1 MISVRT
7 AWIFAM
13 AAGLATTVFSAAPSL
28 SELQQEWNTA
38 FPTPAS
44 PAETTPAE
52 TPPETYAILDKDFLL
67 LRPAELSPSCLSRSL
82 DTIRGYSVPL
92 RGAHAACVKI
102 ISTSWHGAGVVIS
115 PQGDI
120 LTSYHLVAGVPGA
133 SIITLEGR
141 VFSVTNI
148 MAYSIVHDL
157 ALLKIPAETPA
168 YLNLAPDGNAPS
180 QGDPLHIVGH
190 PGETSWKLSNGTTLR
205 HYREGNTQVLHFD
218 SDIKPGNS
226 GGPVVNEKGQLCAI
240 TACSAKLADGSTVKV
255 GVDTGA
261 IHEFL
266 NAPRNPIA
274 FTDLITLDKNRRMT
288 EFLGTLYLVM
298 EDWRQQWLTAMAAV
312 RIGTDTTDKDPAAV
326 KFKLS
331 RPKQAGAISCNLFLL
346 RTLIA
351 QCAETKGLD
360 PRLYKSMK
368 ATTAS
373 LDQLIN
379 SLALSASPQ
388 TRDQFKATVAAATLQ
403 RKESELLFGQG
414 LDSLENLDR
423 SLNPNASYARQPGK
437 IKALRDLHLPAGC
450 HVDSKAD

>member
-1 MISVRT
+1 MISGRT

-13 AAGLATTVFSAAPSL
+13 AAGIATTAFPAGPTLV
-28 SELQQEWNTA
+28 ELQQEWNAA
-38 FPTPAS
+38 FPVPAAAAAVTPAPVP
-44 PAETTPAE
+44 PA
-52 TPPETYAILDKDFLL
+52 TYSIQDKDFLL
-67 LRPAELSPSCLSRSL
+67 LRPSELSPSSLSRSL

-102 ISTSWHGAGVVIS
+102 ISTAWHGAGVVIS

-120 LTSYHLVAGVPGA
+120 LTSYHLVAGVPGV

-141 VFSVTNI
+141 VYSVTNI

-168 YLNLAPDGNAPS
+168 YLAPAPS
-180 QGDPLHIVGH
+180 GTTPSPGDPLHIVGH
-190 PGETSWKLSNGTTLR
+190 PGDTSWKLSSGTTLR
-205 HYREGNTQVLHFD
+205 HYREGNTRLLHFD
-218 SDIKPGNS
+218 SDVKPGNS

-240 TACSAKLADGSTVKV
+240 TACAAKLADGSSVKV
-255 GVDTGA
+255 GVDTAA

-266 NAPRNPIA
+266 EAPRNPIA
-274 FTDLITLDKNRRMT
+274 FTDLIALDKNRRMT

-312 RIGTDTTDKDPAAV
+312 RIEADTPGKDPAV
-326 KFKLS
+326 RKFKLT
-331 RPKQAGAISCNLFLL
+331 RPKEAGAISCNLFLL
-346 RTLIA
+346 RTLIT

-373 LDQLIN
+373 LDQLID
-379 SLALSASPQ
+379 SLALNSAPQ
-388 TRDQFKATVAAATLQ
+388 THAQFKTTVAAAALQ
-403 RKESELLFGQG
+403 RKESELLFGKG
-414 LDSLENLDR
+414 LDSLESLDK
-423 SLNPNASYARQPGK
+423 SLDPNASYSRQPGK

-450 HVDSKAD
+450 HVGSKAD

>member
-1 MISVRT
+1 MISGRT

-13 AAGLATTVFSAAPSL
+13 AAGLATTVFSAEPSL
-28 SELQQEWNTA
+28 TELQQEWNAA
-38 FPTPAS
+38 FPVPAS
-44 PAETTPAE
+44 LAPAVAAATAPTP
-52 TPPETYAILDKDFLL
+52 YSILDKDFLL

-157 ALLKIPAETPA
+157 ALLKIPVETPV
-168 YLNLAPDGNAPS
+168 YLALAPDDNAPAP
-180 QGDPLHIVGH
+180 GDPLHIVGH
-190 PGETSWKLSNGTTLR
+190 PGDTSWKLSSGTTLR
-205 HYREGNTQVLHFD
+205 HYREGKTQVLHFD
-218 SDIKPGNS
+218 SDVKPGNS

-240 TACSAKLADGSTVKV
+240 TACAAKLADGSSVKV
-255 GVDTGA
+255 GVDTAA

-266 NAPRNPIA
+266 DAPRNPIA
-274 FTDLITLDKNRRMT
+274 FTDLITLDRNRRMT

-312 RIGTDTTDKDPAAV
+312 RVGTDITNKDPAV
-326 KFKLS
+326 RKIKLA
-331 RPKQAGAISCNLFLL
+331 RPTEAGAISCNLFLL

-351 QCAETKGLD
+351 QCAETGGLD

-368 ATTAS
+368 ATMAS
-373 LDQLIN
+373 LDQLID
-379 SLALSASPQ
+379 SLDISSAPQ
-388 TRDQFKATVAAATLQ
+388 THDQFKATVATATLQ
-403 RKESELLFGQG
+403 RKESELLFGRG
-414 LDSLENLDR
+414 LDSLETMDK
-423 SLNPNASYARQPGK
+423 SLNPNASSARQPGK
-437 IKALRDLHLPAGC
+437 IKALRDIHLPAGC